1 MRKQIYKNMKLWEGL
16 AYDDEGNSYLV
27 TFCNQCISGCNLCRY
42 DEFQI
47 KFICLTWDDNFNLK
61 GMTYERKCDFGK
73 NEKCLYYNESQF
85 STCNPDGNR
94 LFCDINNYVEGDKNM
109 KKAMT

>member
-1 MRKQIYKNMKLWEGL
+1 
-16 AYDDEGNSYLV
+16 
-27 TFCNQCISGCNLCRY
+27 
-42 DEFQI
+42 
-47 KFICLTWDDNFNLK
+47 
-61 GMTYERKCDFGK
+61 MTYERKCDFGK

-109 KKAMT
+109 KKAMTQRIINSLKIMRFVNMKN

>member
-1 MRKQIYKNMKLWEGL
+1 
-16 AYDDEGNSYLV
+16 
-27 TFCNQCISGCNLCRY
+27 
-42 DEFQI
+42 
-47 KFICLTWDDNFNLK
+47 
-61 GMTYERKCDFGK
+61 MTYERKCDFGK
-73 NEKCLYYNESQF
+73 DEKCLYYNESQF